1 MLKNKMIFWGSLT
14 VSNLSLYCFRGV
26 IMKTYALK
34 WFGLSAALFFLLIS
48 SYGHADELTAQA
60 RRDPYYQ
67 GEKPGQWAVILR
79 FNHAVFASNLL
90 NTTKV
95 TMDGSPENFEL
106 LDPGTDQKAT
116 GTMREFRLVP
126 LGTPSKA
133 GTVKITIEKG
143 LSDASGR
150 LLMQRELAYQF
161 LSAQT
166 ISVTNFATYYKSKTD
181 KGLNLALSNPLEE
194 DDLIKAIKLK
204 PAIRGLTVS
213 RLGDTR
219 YRIKGDFEFDRD
231 YLLEIASVVVN
242 DGASVLAKRE
252 FKFKGPGIKPEI
264 SVRTER
270 SVIELKSRQLLPLK
284 LADVTKIRCKLTR
297 IPPYL
302 SPSMSAAVAKNDPL
316 PKIGSPEQA
325 AILQDLTKTGK
336 IAPAFLG
343 DFSEASEAF
352 FAPEAKDNV
361 YGYSLPLSFRP
372 QPDRGGIWMSA
383 LSDPDK
389 KAQGESSKIIQ
400 ITDLAISY
408 KISAKNMLIWVTSV
422 HTGQPVAGV
431 DLMLFQSNGVAST
444 IGKTD
449 QNGIIFAQDGQQFP
463 SVTVGAE
470 ATGISN
476 RPLSTAQV
484 TSAVAA
490 TASDACFIELN
501 QLRLKPF
508 GVTQIEDLREV
519 PDART
524 GYLLTERGVYRPG
537 ETVHFKFFARA
548 YKQNHI
554 VSPTGEKAK
563 LEIVGPRQDVVYSK
577 ELTLSE
583 FGTCYDSFALESFF
597 PVGTYTLKA
606 TVTRPDDKKDEFT
619 KTFLVQE
626 YKRPKHFVSLSVK
639 KGERVSKEYIS
650 LDQREEFLSVIVMG
664 EYYTGGPV
672 KHAKVRWKAS
682 LTPVVKKVEG
692 FDAYQFGNEDES
704 TLFLESGESMLDAAG
719 KLNFTIPLDQRLLT
733 GIYGVNLSATVLDI
747 DGEPATEITTYT
759 PKPRYLVGIPS
770 HPRQVQTGYAS
781 PMKVIVVD
789 RQGKKVQE
797 GKIEA
802 RIMQKKYLY
811 TQKRDEAG
819 NLKDLWEEGWM
830 KTLTSQQSIT
840 NGEAPFSLEF
850 NDYGDY
856 LVAFTY
862 EDKTGRYSSQTLFK
876 VGWDDYDNW
885 IRRQAEKE
893 TRTGNQVLVSLSKK
907 EYRAGEPVR
916 IEFHTPR
923 AVKKCLI
930 ALEKSGVL
938 EYKIIDVNGT
948 EGSYQIK
955 TSEQMQ
961 PNVYVSLMAS
971 AGRQGFPI
979 YPSQTDTDIP
989 TVFFGY
995 ADVTIRSEVQK
1006 LRLDIEPEQKELK
1019 GRPGEKKTLTFKV
1032 TDQAGKGTASELA
1045 VCVVDEAV
1053 LALTR
1058 FKTPELSAL
1067 AAFNLPLSVYS
1078 GDLRLAL
1085 ISQDLL
1091 RMFVRPL
1098 TGGEVGLGEVAASL
1112 KIRKDFRPVAYFNP
1126 AVVTDPSGRATVEFQ
1141 LPDTTTAY
1149 RIYAV
1154 VCDKASGFVSGQRN
1168 MVVTKE
1174 FFIEPSIPRFLI
1186 PGDRVN
1192 FPVVLHNKTGEKG
1205 DATLSAE
1212 SSQNMSVR
1220 LLQNSANIE
1229 PWSSSIVKTAAEV
1242 TSGVENGWFRFKGKF
1257 VQPSATYEDA
1267 IEQGLPIHSRYIPL
1281 NRVIVGSFSEKTD
1294 LSVELPQILKQ
1305 LNPADINPADFK
1317 AYLTLSTTNWARIA
1331 PGLKYLLAYPYG
1343 CIEQTSSGIIP
1354 LVAIRDLIH
1363 SGTIPGMKTEQVD
1376 QFLSKGVERLLS
1388 MQLQEGGFSY
1398 WPGGSDSSWWGGMY
1412 ATFALIEARQAGL
1425 KVPEARLKA
1434 ALTYIRDG
1442 IFKKEDTNE
1451 GADEDWTR
1459 EFGLLNLAMG
1469 EMLSAAELE
1478 PFFRNYNS
1486 LSNQAKA
1493 LLLLAAKKT
1502 QYLPQKKIVEM
1513 VAALDPKPDAG
1524 RINYYDS
1531 SFREIAV
1538 CLIAAVETG
1547 AGSKKADAWAGSL
1560 LRGLQPDGKW
1570 ISTADTGWCL
1580 LALSKY
1586 FHGRDT
1592 HKPKAVKVKIDY
1604 GSEKPIETTIS
1615 DASAFIEI
1623 DPRKFLE
1630 KAKVHVTAA
1639 PKELVNYNLSV
1650 TYPDL
1655 TTDPSALSKGFTLN
1669 KKIENLNGAD
1679 EIRVGDVL
1687 RVTVEIGI
1695 ISQSKQGS
1703 YEDVEYLALEDP
1715 VPAGLVPVNSELA
1728 TEGAEE
1734 SRRTTE
1740 PSWREG
1746 FSDFTPTYMEFR
1758 DDGVRVFKNRAWT
1771 GGQYRY
1777 SYLARAVMEGDF
1789 WMRGSRVSLMYNP
1802 ERFGKTEG
1810 RKITVLPAK

>member
-1 MLKNKMIFWGSLT
+1 M
-14 VSNLSLYCFRGV
+14 
-26 IMKTYALK
+26 
-34 WFGLSAALFFLLIS
+34 
-48 SYGHADELTAQA
+48 
-60 RRDPYYQ
+60 
-67 GEKPGQWAVILR
+67 
-79 FNHAVFASNLL
+79 
-90 NTTKV
+90 
-95 TMDGSPENFEL
+95 
-106 LDPGTDQKAT
+106 LDPGTEQKAT

-126 LGTPSKA
+126 LGTASKT
-133 GTVKITIEKG
+133 GTVKITVEKG

-150 LLMQRELAYQF
+150 LLMQREFAYQF

-166 ISVTNFATYYKSKTD
+166 ISVTSFGTYYKSKTD
-181 KGLNLALSNPLEE
+181 KGLNLELSKPLEE
-194 DDLIKAIKLK
+194 DELMSAINLK
-204 PAIRGLTVS
+204 PAVRGLTVS
-213 RLGDTR
+213 RLGDSR
-219 YRIKGDFEFDRD
+219 YRIKGDFELDRD
-231 YLLEIASVVVN
+231 YLLDIAPVVVN
-242 DGASVLAKRE
+242 GGASVLAKRE

-270 SVIELKSRQLLPLK
+270 SVVELKSRQLLPLK

-302 SPSMSAAVAKNDPL
+302 APSISASLTRNDPL
-316 PKIGSPEQA
+316 PKTGSPEQIG
-325 AILQDLTKTGK
+325 ILQDLTKSGK

-343 DFSEASEAF
+343 EFSEASEAF
-352 FAPEAKDNV
+352 FAPEAKDNI

-372 QPDRGGIWMSA
+372 QPERGGIWMSA

-389 KAQGESSKIIQ
+389 KMRGESSKLIQ
-400 ITDLAISY
+400 ITDLSISY
-408 KISAKNMLIWVTSV
+408 KISAKNLLLWVTSV
-422 HTGQPVAGV
+422 HTGQPVAGA
-431 DLMLFQSNGVAST
+431 DLMLFLSNGVAST

-449 QNGIIFAQDGQQFP
+449 QNGIIFVQDGQQFP
-463 SVTVGAE
+463 SITVGAE

-508 GVTQIEDLREV
+508 GVTQIEDLRDV

-524 GYLLTERGVYRPG
+524 GYLFTERGVYRPG
-537 ETVHFKFFARA
+537 ENVHFKFFARA
-548 YKQNHI
+548 YKQNRI

-583 FGTCYDSFALESFF
+583 FGTCYDSFALETFF

-606 TVTRPDDKKDEFT
+606 TVIKSDDKKDEFT
-619 KTFLVQE
+619 RTFLVQE

-639 KGERVSKEYIS
+639 RGERISKEYIS
-650 LDQREEFLSVIVMG
+650 LEQREDFLSVIVMG

-672 KHAKVRWKAS
+672 KHAKVRWKATLVPS
-682 LTPVVKKVEG
+682 TNKVEG
-692 FDAYQFGNEDES
+692 FDAYLFGNEDES

-747 DGEPATEITTYT
+747 DGEPATEIATYA

-770 HPRQVQTGYAS
+770 HPRRVQTGYAS
-781 PMKVIVVD
+781 SMKVIVVD
-789 RQGKKVQE
+789 QQGKKIQE

-830 KTLTSQQSIT
+830 KTLTSQQSIV

-850 NDYGDY
+850 SDYGEY

-948 EGSYQIK
+948 EGSYQFK
-955 TSEQMQ
+955 ASEQMQ

-971 AGRQGFPI
+971 AGREGFPT

-995 ADVTIRSEVQK
+995 ADVTILSEVQK

-1019 GRPGEKKTLTFKV
+1019 GRPAEKKTLTFKV
-1032 TDQAGKGTASELA
+1032 TDQAGKGAASELA

-1053 LALTR
+1053 MALTR

-1067 AAFNLPLSVYS
+1067 AVFNLPLSVFS

-1091 RMFVRPL
+1091 RMFTRPL
-1098 TGGEVGLGEVAASL
+1098 TGGEIGSGEVAASL

-1126 AVVTDPSGRATVEFQ
+1126 AVVTDASGRATVEFQ

-1149 RIYAV
+1149 RVYAV
-1154 VCDKASGFVSGQRN
+1154 VCDKAAGFVSGQRN

-1174 FFIEPSIPRFLI
+1174 FFMEPSVPRFLI

-1205 DATLSAE
+1205 DAALSAE
-1212 SSQNMSVR
+1212 SSQNISVR
-1220 LLQNSANIE
+1220 LLQNSAKIE
-1229 PWSSSIVKTAAEV
+1229 PWSSSSVKTAAEV
-1242 TSGVENGWFRFKGKF
+1242 TSGVENGWFRFKGNF
-1257 VQPSATYEDA
+1257 VVPSAKYEDA
-1267 IEQGLPIHSRYIPL
+1267 IEQSLPIHSRYIPV
-1281 NRVIVGSFSEKTD
+1281 NRVVVGSFSEKTD
-1294 LSVELPQILKQ
+1294 LSVDIPDIIKQ

-1317 AYLTLSTTNWARIA
+1317 AYLTLSTTNWTRIA
-1331 PGLKYLLAYPYG
+1331 PGLKYLLNYPYG

-1354 LVAIRDLIH
+1354 LVGIRELIH
-1363 SGTIPGMKTEQVD
+1363 SGTIPGIKIEQVD
-1376 QFLSKGVERLLS
+1376 QFLSKGVERVLS
-1388 MQLQEGGFSY
+1388 MQLQGGGFSY
-1398 WPGGSDSSWWGGMY
+1398 WPGGSDTSWWGSMY

-1425 KVPEARLKA
+1425 KVPDARLKA
-1434 ALTYIRDG
+1434 ALTNIRDG
-1442 IFKKEDTNE
+1442 VFKKEDTN
-1451 GADEDWTR
+1451 GAEEETWTR
-1459 EFGLLNLAMG
+1459 EFALLNLAMG

-1486 LSNQAKA
+1486 LSNEAKA

-1502 QYLPQKKIVEM
+1502 QYLPQKKIAEM
-1513 VAALDPKPDAG
+1513 IAALDPKPDAE

-1538 CLIAAVETG
+1538 CLIAAVEAG
-1547 AGSKKADAWAGSL
+1547 AGSKKADGWAGSL

-1586 FHGRDT
+1586 FRGREA
-1592 HKPKAVKVKIDY
+1592 HKTKTVKIKIDY
-1604 GSEKPIETTIS
+1604 GAEKPVETTIS
-1615 DASAFIEI
+1615 DASAFMEV
-1623 DPRKFLE
+1623 DPRKFLD
-1630 KAKVHVTAA
+1630 KGKIHITAA
-1639 PKELVNYNLSV
+1639 AKELINYNLSV

-1655 TTDPSALSKGFTLN
+1655 VTDPSALSKGFTLN
-1669 KKIENLNGAD
+1669 KKIENLNGTD

-1687 RVTVEIGI
+1687 RVTVEIGVL
-1695 ISQSKQGS
+1695 SRSKQGS
-1703 YEDVEYLALEDP
+1703 YDEFEYLALEDP

-1746 FSDFTPTYMEFR
+1746 FSDFIPTYMEFR
-1758 DDGVRVFKNRAWT
+1758 NDGVRVFKNRAWR
-1771 GGQYRY
+1771 GQYRY

-1789 WMRGSRVSLMYNP
+1789 WMRGSRISLMYNP

-1810 RKITVLPAK
+1810 RKVTVLPAK